1 MGVILFLFI
10 FIFFQTVPVGT
21 GWGKSVQ
28 ACSNTA
34 PSSISHSGSVPGD
47 CWNTWASTWLLKMPL
62 ELLSQEERC
71 SAGGRKTLDR
81 QALKKTDKIH
91 SPFCSHSS
99 VPDPPRPRM
108 KLADTASLSALPHKH
123 LLNHPSTCIFKRL
136 SRESSCPMKTVGS
149 RAFCC
154 CCSVFSPPTFLYN
167 DVVYIICSMGS
178 LPFHW
183 RVCFKYQHRL
193 AF

>member
-81 QALKKTDKIH
+81 QALKKTRQN
-91 SPFCSHSS
+91 SQPFLFPLQCSWSTETQDEVSRYCEFISS
-99 VPDPPRPRM
+99 SSQASAEPPLNLYLQKTFKR
-108 KLADTASLSALPHKH
+108 KLLPYKNGWEQGFLLLLFRVFPPHLFVQWRGLYY
-123 LLNHPSTCIFKRL
+123 LLNGIT
-136 SRESSCPMKTVGS
+136 
-149 RAFCC
+149 AF
-154 CCSVFSPPTFLYN
+154 PLK
-167 DVVYIICSMGS
+167 S
-178 LPFHW
+178 LF
-183 RVCFKYQHRL
+183 
-193 AF
+193 